1 MTRLPMACYE
11 GRVDEVRRLLDG
23 GADIHQQDTV
33 GRSPLFVACQY
44 GRDAVVRLLLDHER
58 STSRSAPGRHC
69 AGTLLDQARDDGA
82 SPLWIACRHGH
93 AAIARL
99 LLERGADTDAERHDR
114 DRGVTDKDTPGETPL
129 RVACFYD
136 HADVVR
142 ALLRHG
148 ADLRGGS
155 PGYSALSLAE
165 QDRERAWWSRHLPR
179 AHRRSPSCASELVLR
194 AACAE
199 RNRTR
204 LFIAAKLVIWTHRTK
219 ERMYSPGGVGALS
232 AQASF
237 ERNVRQRVC

>member
-1 MTRLPMACYE
+1 MTRLPMACFE
-11 GRVDEVRRLLDG
+11 GRVDDVRRLLDG
-23 GADIHQQDTV
+23 GADIQQQDAA

-44 GRDAVVRLLLDHER
+44 GRDAVVRLLLDRDESQR
-58 STSRSAPGRHC
+58 A
-69 AGTLLDQARDDGA
+69 LLDQARDDGA

-114 DRGVTDKDTPGETPL
+114 DRGVTDRDTPGETPL

-232 AQASF
+232 ARASF